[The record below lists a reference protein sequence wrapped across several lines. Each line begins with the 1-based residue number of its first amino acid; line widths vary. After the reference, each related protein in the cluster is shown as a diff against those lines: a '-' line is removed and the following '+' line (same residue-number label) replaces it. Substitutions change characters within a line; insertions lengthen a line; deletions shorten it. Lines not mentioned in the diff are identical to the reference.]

1 MQHYFSENPNIKS
14 KKKNI
19 SFIFNNKKYNFIT
32 DNGVFSKDHID
43 EGTHILIKNIV
54 KNININNLNV
64 LDLGCGYGVIGIIL
78 KTIQNNINIY
88 FSDINTRSLELSI
101 ENLKLN
107 NISDYKIY
115 KSDLFE
121 NISENFDLIIS
132 NPPIRTGKENI
143 FKLYE
148 QSFEHLN
155 DNGMFICVIMTKHGA
170 KSTQKKLEQIYKNVT
185 CLSIENGFRV
195 YLAKK

>member
-43 EGTHILIKNIV
+43 EGTHILIKNTV
-54 KNININNLNV
+54 KNININNLNI

-78 KTIQNNINIY
+78 KTIQNNINIS
-88 FSDINTRSLELSI
+88 FSDINTRSLELSR

-185 CLSIENGFRV
+185 CLSIESGFRV

>member
-78 KTIQNNINIY
+78 KTIQNNINIS
-88 FSDINTRSLELSI
+88 FSDINTRSLELSR

-170 KSTQKKLEQIYKNVT
+170 KSTQKKLEQIYKTVT
-185 CLSIENGFRV
+185 CISIESGFRV